1 MIEGSVHSGS
11 FLPHGA
17 LPRGGLAHVGQ
28 PSAAPITRRGIVLVL
43 AFCFWSS
50 IGVIGA
56 AVPAA
61 LAPPTVRELVGQRF
75 VVAMDG
81 TSPSRALLGRVRRGE
96 IGGVILFG
104 SNIENPTQLRRLTTA
119 LQEAARTAG
128 RPPLLIATDQEG
140 GRVRRVPW
148 AGPLPSTTAL
158 GQLSPA
164 AIRVQALASGRA
176 LRLSGVNVDLAPVAD
191 VPRADSFMALEERT
205 FSAVPATVAG
215 ATVAFAKGLA
225 GARVAAAVKH
235 FPGIGRATR
244 NTDRSA
250 VEIGASRAELS
261 DADLVPF
268 SAAIAAGA
276 PIVMISNATY
286 PALDSKPAPW
296 SPRIQSLLRG
306 ELGFQGVTISDALDG
321 AAATRGRG
329 LASVAALAA
338 QAGVDLLL
346 LTGSEVSSAAA
357 YERVAA
363 VAERG
368 GISPVALRASY
379 ARIVALKRMVG

>member
-1 MIEGSVHSGS
+1 M
-11 FLPHGA
+11 
-17 LPRGGLAHVGQ
+17 GQ

-164 AIRVQALASGRA
+164 AIRAQALASGRA

-191 VPRADSFMALEERT
+191 VPRTGSFMALEERT
-205 FSAVPATVAG
+205 FSAVPATVTG

-268 SAAIAAGA
+268 RAAIAAGA